1 MFNDNKGQHMRKMD
15 NLEFRIL
22 QLLRKNPFLAQKEI
36 ADAIGI
42 SRSSVAGHILNLQKK
57 GHIQGK
63 GYIFSSGNYAV
74 TVGASNMDIT
84 SFASA
89 ELLKKDSNPGK
100 TKYTLGGVARNIA
113 HNIAALKNDS
123 YLISV
128 FGDDAYGKRLFSE
141 TRLAGVDVSHSHKLN
156 DERTSSY
163 NSIVGGNGELQ
174 TAVSD
179 MDILKKLTPELLNQS
194 KSLIERAGVLVIDCN
209 LTEDALEWLFKNA
222 GNVPVFVNPVS
233 SHKAGIVRNWLS
245 YIHTI
250 RPNRLEAET
259 ISGMKINSIKAAQS
273 VTSWFHEQGVQRVVL
288 SMGAEGVYYSE
299 LDYVSG
305 HAPALPVDIVTITGS
320 GDAMMAGLVH
330 CALAGMDF
338 QDSVHFA
345 QRCAALVVSTELTYS
360 LTLSPFAV
368 GKLLA
373 LDPYSITNDAITGYT
388 RQI

>member
-1 MFNDNKGQHMRKMD
+1 MD

-22 QLLRKNPFLAQKEI
+22 QLLRKNPCLAQKEI

-57 GHIQGK
+57 GHIKGK

-84 SFASA
+84 SFAST

-100 TKYTLGGVARNIA
+100 IKYTLGGVARNIA
-113 HNIAALKNDS
+113 HNIAILKNDS

-128 FGDDAYGKRLFSE
+128 FGDDSYGKRLFRE
-141 TRLAGVDVSHSHKLN
+141 TQLAGVDVSHSHILN
-156 DERTSSY
+156 EERTSSY
-163 NSIVGGNGELQ
+163 NSIVDSNGELQ

-179 MDILKKLTPELLNQS
+179 MDILKKFTPELLNKS
-194 KSLIERAGVLVIDCN
+194 KSLIEKAGVLVIDCN
-209 LTEDALEWLFKNA
+209 LTEDALEWLFKNS
-222 GNVPVFVNPVS
+222 GNVPIFVNPVS
-233 SHKAGIVRNWLS
+233 SYKAGIVRNWLS

-250 RPNRLEAET
+250 RPNKLEAEK
-259 ISGMKINSIKAAQS
+259 ISGVKINSIEEAKS
-273 VTSWFHEQGVQRVVL
+273 VTFWLHEQGVQRVIL
-288 SMGAEGVYYSE
+288 SMGSDGVYYSE

-305 HAPALPVDIVTITGS
+305 HSPAPSVDVVNTTGS

-330 CALAGMDF
+330 CTLAGMDF
-338 QDSVHFA
+338 KDSVHFA
-345 QRCAALVVSTELTYS
+345 QRCAALLLSTESTYS

-368 GKLLA
+368 GQLSAFDL
-373 LDPYSITNDAITGYT
+373 
-388 RQI
+388 